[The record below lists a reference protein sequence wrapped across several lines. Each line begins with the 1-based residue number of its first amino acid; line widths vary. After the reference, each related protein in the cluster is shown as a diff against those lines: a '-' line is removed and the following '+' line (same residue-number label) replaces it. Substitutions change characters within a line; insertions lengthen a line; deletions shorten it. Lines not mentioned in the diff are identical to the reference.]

1 MPTIGSLKEYNEK
14 EEDWESYVERLEQYF
29 IANDIHAD
37 KKVAVLISTIG
48 ANTYGLMKDI
58 LAPAKPHSKSFAELT
73 SVLKSHLSPEP
84 ITIAERFRFYKRDQG
99 ESESISDYIAVLKR
113 LSSKCR
119 FGLFLDDA
127 LRDRLVC
134 GLRDRSIQE
143 RLLSNDSLDFKKAC
157 NAAITLEQ
165 ALADVKLLQGTTPTV
180 TQDINF
186 TSSGKL
192 RSNVSNRCKHCGN
205 KHTGDCWFKN
215 AVCHRCQQKGHT
227 SRTCKKKPVKKHG
240 QESSKKMHKVD
251 IDANS
256 PSSDNETNSDS
267 DANDVHSLSL
277 YYNNSDKQAPITVD
291 IKIHNQ
297 PVTMEI
303 DTGSAVSVISA
314 NSVQKLLGDVQL
326 KKTNN
331 ILKTYTGEGIK
342 PAGILNV
349 EVDYKDQHKQL
360 TLHVLKQNGPTLLG
374 RDWLKEI
381 KLDWSEL
388 KCFKMNMTSMDALL
402 DKYGSVFDSDLG
414 TIKDFKARI
423 YLKPDSTPK
432 FFKPRPIAYALKP
445 KVEVE
450 IDRLIHTGVLVPVT
464 HSEWA
469 TPIVPVVKKS
479 GAVRICGDFK
489 VTLNSQI
496 KVDQYPIPKI
506 EDILAQM
513 SGEKFSKIDLAN
525 AYLQMEIAEED
536 KRYTTI
542 NTSKGLF
549 SYNRLPFGIA
559 SAPAQF
565 QRAMEQILQN
575 CPGTQVYFDDIIITG
590 KDDNEHIDNV
600 ERVLSR
606 LQASGIRLKREK
618 CEFMKPSMS
627 YLGHIIDKDGL
638 HTDKI
643 KVKAIVDSP
652 APKDKAELRSLLGLI
667 NYYGRFIRNCSSL
680 LHPLN
685 RLLRNDV
692 KWKWNNDCERSLT
705 KVKNIVSS
713 SQVLT
718 HYSTERPLILAT
730 DASSYGIGAVISHV
744 MPDGQEKPIAFASRT
759 LTQSEANY
767 SQLDKEALGIV
778 FGVKRFH
785 NYLFGRKWTLLTD
798 HKPLTSIF
806 HPGKGVPTMA
816 AARLQR
822 WALLLSAYTYD
833 VKYRSN
839 RDHGNADYLSRLPLS
854 TTLKDKPDSSA
865 FYMLS
870 QLEQLP
876 VTNEEIQNKIR
887 KDRILGKVLSM
898 LQSDNWTV
906 SDPELLPFIRKRNYL
921 SLWNGCI
928 TYGTRIVIP
937 AALQKRVLEEL
948 HTSHL
953 GVVKMKAIA
962 RSYVWWPNIDRDIET
977 TAASCESCQQL
988 AHMPNKVPV
997 HPWLYPSGPWQRIH
1011 IDYAGPVEKKMLLI
1025 VVDAYSKWVEV
1036 KIMRSTTTEATISA
1050 LQEMFSRWGLPEHV
1064 HSDNGPQFVSS
1075 EFENFMHFNH
1085 ILHTKSAPHHPQS
1098 NGLAERYVQTV
1109 KKALKGNSKTSLE
1122 LRLARFLLQ
1131 YRNAPSSTTN
1141 MTPAELMIGRPVRT
1155 LLTLVRP
1162 TAKHVKRVQE
1172 QQSKMIKDVQ
1182 EREAQVGDP
1191 VRVRNYG
1198 VGEKWIEGTVIKRNG
1213 GVMYDVV
1220 KRHIDQIIPVNGNQ
1234 SNIVSE
1240 ECQATGS
1247 SNTNIAS
1254 EECHATSSGNT
1265 TVNATS
1271 SDNTMASA
1279 PPLRR
1284 SSRNRRPPQRLI
1296 AE

>member
-1 MPTIGSLKEYNEK
+1 MPTIGSLREFNDK
-14 EEDWESYVERLEQYF
+14 EEEWESYIERLEQYF
-29 IANDIHAD
+29 IANNVEAD
-37 KKVAVLISTIG
+37 KKVAVLISTVG
-48 ANTYGLMKDI
+48 ANTYALMKDI
-58 LAPAKPHSKSFAELT
+58 LAPTKPHTKTFAELT

-84 ITIAERFRFYKRDQG
+84 ITIAERFRFYKRDQA
-99 ESESISDYIAVLKR
+99 ESESISEYIAVLKR
-113 LSSKCR
+113 LSSKCL

-134 GLRDRSIQE
+134 GLRDKSIQE
-143 RLLSNDSLDFKKAC
+143 RLLSVDPLDFKKAC
-157 NAAITLEQ
+157 KAAVTLEQ
-165 ALADVKLLQGTTPTV
+165 ALSDVKLLQGATATV
-180 TQDINF
+180 QDINF
-186 TSSGKL
+186 TAREKKRSEVSS
-192 RSNVSNRCKHCGN
+192 RPRCKHCGN
-205 KHTGDCWFKN
+205 KHAKECWFKN
-215 AVCHRCQQKGHT
+215 AVCNQCQEKGHI
-227 SRTCKKKPVKKHG
+227 SRACKGKKPTKKHG
-240 QESSKKMHKVD
+240 QASSKKMHKVD
-251 IDANS
+251 VANTL
-256 PSSDNETNSDS
+256 SSEDETTSDS
-267 DANDVHSLSL
+267 DANDIHSLSL
-277 YYNNSDKQAPITVD
+277 YYNNSDKHAPITVE
-291 IKIHNQ
+291 IKVNDQ
-297 PVTMEI
+297 PITMEI

-314 NSVQKLLGDVQL
+314 NSVNKLYGDVQL
-326 KKTNN
+326 KKTKDV
-331 ILKTYTGEGIK
+331 LKTYTGEGII
-342 PAGILNV
+342 PAGILP
-349 EVDYKDQHKQL
+349 VDVNYKDQHKQL
-360 TLHVLKQNGPTLLG
+360 TFHVLKQNGPILLG

-381 KLDWSEL
+381 KLDWSEI
-388 KCFKMNMTSMDALL
+388 KCYNISKISTMDALL
-402 DKYGSVFDSDLG
+402 EKYASVFDSELG

-423 YLKPDSTPK
+423 NLKPDSTPK

-445 KVEVE
+445 KVETE

-536 KRYTTI
+536 KQYTTI

-549 SYNRLPFGIA
+549 AYNRLPFGIA

-565 QRAMEQILQN
+565 QRAMEQVLQN

-590 KDDNEHIDNV
+590 KDDTEHMENV

-606 LQASGIRLKREK
+606 LQASGIRLKKEK
-618 CEFMKPSMS
+618 CEFLKPSMS
-627 YLGHIIDKDGL
+627 YLGHVIDKDGL
-638 HTDKI
+638 HTDKV

-692 KWKWNNDCERSLT
+692 KWQWDVDCERSLT

-718 HYSTERPLILAT
+718 HYSTERPLVLAT
-730 DASSYGIGAVISHV
+730 DASSYGIGAVISHI
-744 MPDGQEKPIAFASRT
+744 MPDGQEQPIAFASRT

-767 SQLDKEALGIV
+767 SQLDKEALGII

-806 HPGKGVPTMA
+806 HPEKGVPSMA

-822 WALLLSAYTYD
+822 WALLLGAYTYE

-854 TTLKDKPDSSA
+854 VTLNDKADSCA
-865 FYMLS
+865 VYMLS
-870 QLEQLP
+870 QLELLP
-876 VTNEEIQNKIR
+876 VTNEEIRSNIR
-887 KDRILGKVLSM
+887 KDRNLGRVLSM

-906 SDPELLPFIRKRNYL
+906 SDPELLPFVRKRNYL

-937 AALQKRVLEEL
+937 AALQNRVLEEL

-953 GVVKMKAIA
+953 GMVKMKAIA
-962 RSYVWWPNIDRDIET
+962 RSYVWWPNIDKDIET
-977 TAASCESCQQL
+977 TASNCETCKQL
-988 AHMPNKVPV
+988 AHMPNKAPV

-1011 IDYAGPVEKKMLLI
+1011 IDYAGPIEKKMLLI

-1036 KIMRSTTTEATISA
+1036 KIMRTTTTEATISA

-1064 HSDNGPQFVSS
+1064 HSDNGPQFVSA

-1109 KKALKGNSKTSLE
+1109 KKALKGDTATPMA

-1162 TAKHVKRVQE
+1162 TAKRVKE
-1172 QQSKMIKDVQ
+1172 QQSKMIKQ
-1182 EREAQVGDP
+1182 EHKQREAQVGDV

-1213 GVMYDVV
+1213 GVMYDIKSSETANIL
-1220 KRHIDQIIPVNGNQ
+1220 KRHIDQIINEHP
-1234 SNIVSE
+1234 SNIALEDNQATASGNSNIASE
-1240 ECQATGS
+1240 ECQAT
-1247 SNTNIAS
+1247 
-1254 EECHATSSGNT
+1254 SSGNIKDST
-1265 TVNATS
+1265 
-1271 SDNTMASA
+1271 

-1284 SSRNRRPPQRLI
+1284 SSRTRRPPQRLI
-1296 AE
+1296 DE